1 MFVLTLIRERH
12 QINNAYVFKIPNVKI
27 LPDKK
32 KNRRTC
38 SDIFKIAFEIT
49 WYIIQNLHMCTVLT
63 YFLNNVLNNE
73 I

>member
-32 KNRRTC
+32 KIAELAQISLKLPLKLLGTL
-38 SDIFKIAFEIT
+38 FKT
-49 WYIIQNLHMCTVLT
+49 YICVL
-63 YFLNNVLNNE
+63 Y
-73 I
+73 

>member
-32 KNRRTC
+32 IAELAQISLKLPLKLLG
-38 SDIFKIAFEIT
+38 IFKT
-49 WYIIQNLHMCTVLT
+49 YMCYV
-63 YFLNNVLNNE
+63 Y
-73 I
+73 